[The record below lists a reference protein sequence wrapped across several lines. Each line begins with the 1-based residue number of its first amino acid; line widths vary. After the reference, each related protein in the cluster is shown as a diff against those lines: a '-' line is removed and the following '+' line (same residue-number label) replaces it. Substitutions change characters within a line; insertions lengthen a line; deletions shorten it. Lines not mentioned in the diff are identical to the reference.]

1 MNESSKGG
9 VLSRHRKIV
18 IGMSIYFLICTLAMI
33 WPGAVIA
40 NRIEPMILGLPFLF
54 FWYVAWVFIVFVGT
68 LILYRLEFGGKD

>member
-1 MNESSKGG
+1 ME
-9 VLSRHRKIV
+9 RRKKIIV
-18 IGMSIYFLICTLAMI
+18 GMSIYFLVCTLAMI

-54 FWYVAWVFIVFVGT
+54 FWYVAWVFMVFIGT